1 MKHNADNTEQKP
13 LRWRFR
19 IGFSLF
25 ILGFFSPLCIPL
37 VTATNLSTAWKT
49 TLSGLFMLGIPEL
62 FWLVAAAI
70 MGKPGFNYIKK
81 KVFGTLKRHAL
92 PDKVSRT
99 RYRLGLVM
107 LVIPLLY
114 GWLEPYASP
123 LIPGYE
129 KHHVVLAIAGDVIL
143 FASLFVLG
151 GEFWDKLRTLFIYEA
166 KVRI

>member
-13 LRWRFR
+13 LSWRFR

>member
-1 MKHNADNTEQKP
+1 MKHNVDNTEQKP
-13 LRWRFR
+13 LSWRFR

>member
-13 LRWRFR
+13 LSWRFR

-107 LVIPLLY
+107 LGIPLLY